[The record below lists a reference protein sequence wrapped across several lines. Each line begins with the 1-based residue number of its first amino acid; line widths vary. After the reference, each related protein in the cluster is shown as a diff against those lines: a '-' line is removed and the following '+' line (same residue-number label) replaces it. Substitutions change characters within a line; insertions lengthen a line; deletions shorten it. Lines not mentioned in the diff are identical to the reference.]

1 MNDAHP
7 STTADRWSLDAL
19 YNGLE
24 DPAFL
29 ADLERFDELRANL
42 PAYDA
47 LDGLP
52 LIVAGIRLNEEL
64 ESLGTRLFSF
74 LSLQQATDV
83 MNADLAGRLNVLAM
97 KLTDFQELNVRLN
110 NAIAAAKP
118 EDLER
123 QPSLAPYTY
132 TLSRRR
138 LAASYQMS
146 PALESLAAR
155 LDISGGSAWGE
166 LFERLT
172 STLTIPWPNTE
183 AEANTEANAEADGTP
198 ESGHLTLTEV
208 RNLAYDPDPAVR
220 ERAYQAEL
228 AAYPQIA
235 TPLAFAL
242 NNIKRQVNLLDHERG
257 HASPLDASLQQA
269 AMSRPTLDAMIAA
282 MRQRLPDFAR
292 YFQARSRRLDLGERL
307 PFHGLFAPLG
317 SSPKRYTI
325 TEARDLI
332 VAVFGS
338 LDPAMGALYARA
350 FDESWI
356 DVHPRHGK
364 LGGAFCANLPVI
376 KQSRIL
382 TNFDGSFGAIST
394 LAHELGHAWHGFCI
408 EDNEALNRDY
418 TMPVAETASTFNEI
432 HLAGYMLEQ
441 ATTDDERLA
450 LLDHGLLELGQT
462 VVDILSRFLFESRVF
477 ERCQTEFLDVD
488 TLCDMMRQA
497 QLEAYGDGLDPDVL
511 HPYMWACKSHYYS
524 SHMSFYNYPYA
535 FGSLFATGLYAR
547 YLDEGPDFIRQY
559 NALLTATPTHTVE
572 DAAALVGI
580 DITTRDFWDRSLD
593 LIVERIDRFTALCDA

>member
-1 MNDAHP
+1 MNDTHP
-7 STTADRWSLDAL
+7 ATPADRWSLDAL
-19 YNGLE
+19 YSGFD
-24 DPAFL
+24 DPNFL
-29 ADLERFDELRANL
+29 ADLERFDELRTGL

-47 LDGLP
+47 LAGLP
-52 LIVAGIRLNEEL
+52 LIVAGVRLNEEL
-64 ESLGTRLFSF
+64 ESLGTRLFAF

-83 MNADLAGRLNVLAM
+83 TNAELAGRLNVLAM
-97 KLTDFQELNVRLN
+97 KLTDFQELAVRLN
-110 NAIAAAKP
+110 SAIAAAKP

-123 QPSLAPYTY
+123 QPALAPYGY
-132 TLSRRR
+132 MLSRRR
-138 LAASYQMS
+138 LAAGYQMS

-155 LDISGGSAWGE
+155 LDISGGSAWGD
-166 LFERLT
+166 LFNRLT
-172 STLTIPWPNTE
+172 STLTVNWPE
-183 AEANTEANAEADGTP
+183 A

-208 RNLAYDPDPAVR
+208 RNLAYDPDPDVR
-220 ERAYQAEL
+220 ERAYHAEL

-242 NNIKRQVNLLDHERG
+242 NNIKRQVSLLDTERG
-257 HASPLDASLQQA
+257 HDSPLDAALQQA
-269 AMSRPTLDAMIAA
+269 AMTRPTLEAMIAA
-282 MRQRLPDFAR
+282 MRRRLSDFAR
-292 YFQARSRRLDLGERL
+292 YFQARSRHLGLGERL

-317 SSPKRYTI
+317 SSPKRYSI

-332 VAVFGS
+332 VDVFGS
-338 LDPAMGALYARA
+338 LDHEMGALYARA

-394 LAHELGHAWHGFCI
+394 LAHELGHAWHGYCI
-408 EDNEALNRDY
+408 EDNEPLNRDY

-432 HLAGYMLEQ
+432 HLAGCMLER

-450 LLDHGLLELGQT
+450 LLDHGLMELGQT
-462 VVDILSRFLFESRVF
+462 VVDILSRFIFESRVF
-477 ERCQTEFLDVD
+477 ERCETEFLDVE

-497 QLEAYGDGLDPDVL
+497 QLESYGDGLDPDVL
-511 HPYMWACKSHYYS
+511 HPYMWACKTHYYS
-524 SHMSFYNYPYA
+524 SGMSFYNYPYA
-535 FGSLFATGLYAR
+535 FGALFATGLYAR
-547 YLDEGPDFIRQY
+547 CLDEGPGFIPQY

-593 LIVERIDRFTALCDA
+593 LVAERIKRFTALCDA